1 SGSRH
6 LHPVPPSPPPAN
18 HILDADLPQGFRDL
32 NISYAGSTD
41 PSRHMRSFENMAV
54 LHRYNDPVQCRAF
67 LTTLRGSAQD
77 WFHQLP
83 TGAIKDFEGFSAS
96 FLNQFAS
103 VRLQEKSYLTLMGI
117 QQKEGESLRDYVARY
132 TRACIEVPRASEE
145 IKAGGL
151 TRGLL
156 PGLCRNSLAK
166 HPGRTFDEVLGRCA
180 KYMNVDE
187 AEIDFSRTAKES
199 KADPRD
205 EKREK
210 RISSAGERKGPT
222 QYTPLSAPQARILEV
237 MEREIHDNVVRWP
250 KTRKDGPTRPKSNL
264 YCRFHKDYG
273 HNTDDCRHLKD
284 EIERLIKAGHLKEF
298 IYKDREKSNRRR
310 ERSRSPRKRARTPER
325 EELPQKRGTIH
336 MIFGGSTD
344 GDSNRAR
351 KAYARGRHGKVEVQ
365 QVDENGPVI
374 NFGPADAGEVER
386 PQNDALMITA
396 QISGYE
402 VQRVFVDT
410 GSSVN
415 NAAALG
421 IKLRNQLITLLKE
434 FRDVFAF
441 TPEELTGIDPAIM
454 EHKLNVDPLRKPV
467 KQRLRC
473 HGEEIDKAI
482 EVEVDKLLRA
492 GHVKEI
498 QFPEWISNTVM
509 VRKALNKWRMCI
521 DFRDLNLACPKDHYP
536 LPRIDQL
543 VDSMTGCELLS
554 MMDASQGYH
563 QIPLCPED
571 QSKVSF
577 VTSKGTYCYVVMPF
591 GLKNA
596 GATYQRL
603 MDRMFKS
610 QIGRNIEVYVDDILV
625 KSKAST
631 SHPDDLRE
639 TFQTLRAFGMKL
651 NPNKCAFGVKA
662 GRFLGYIVTERG
674 IEVNRQKVKA
684 ILDMAPP
691 RSIRDVQVLT
701 GRIAGLSRFIA
712 RAAEKSFPFF
722 KLLKKKSTFSW
733 SHEAQMAFEK
743 LKEFLGE
750 LPLLTKPEPGDEL
763 VLYISVGSV
772 SLSSVLLR
780 EEGGVQRPIYYT
792 SRVLQGAETRYSEI
806 EKAALTLVI
815 TARKL
820 RPYFL
825 NHVVVVR
832 TNFQLGETLGRP
844 TVSGRLVKWAV
855 ELSEYSIKYEPRR
868 VIKAQAL
875 ADFIQEGT
883 KGDEKKWVIHV
894 DGSSAAKGSGLGI

>member
-1 SGSRH
+1 APLG
-6 LHPVPPSPPPAN
+6 
-18 HILDADLPQGFRDL
+18 
-32 NISYAGSTD
+32 
-41 PSRHMRSFENMAV
+41 E
-54 LHRYNDPVQCRAF
+54 
-67 LTTLRGSAQD
+67 TTLAVVLGEGDLRKVKMVRFVVVDVESAYNVILGRPALNAFQAVVSTYHMKLKFPVGNRVGEARGDQRLSRTCYQIALRTNQR
-77 WFHQLP
+77 
-83 TGAIKDFEGFSAS
+83 TEG
-96 FLNQFAS
+96 
-103 VRLQEKSYLTLMGI
+103 
-117 QQKEGESLRDYVARY
+117 KEGKK
-132 TRACIEVPRASEE
+132 PMMSE
-145 IKAGGL
+145 K
-151 TRGLL
+151 R
-156 PGLCRNSLAK
+156 PRNSDLEPHGELMEIQIGETK
-166 HPGRTFDEVLGRCA
+166 EQTTKVGKDL
-180 KYMNVDE
+180 E
-187 AEIDFSRTAKES
+187 AE
-199 KADPRD
+199 
-205 EKREK
+205 
-210 RISSAGERKGPT
+210 
-222 QYTPLSAPQARILEV
+222 
-237 MEREIHDNVVRWP
+237 
-250 KTRKDGPTRPKSNL
+250 
-264 YCRFHKDYG
+264 
-273 HNTDDCRHLKD
+273 
-284 EIERLIKAGHLKEF
+284 
-298 IYKDREKSNRRR
+298 
-310 ERSRSPRKRARTPER
+310 
-325 EELPQKRGTIH
+325 
-336 MIFGGSTD
+336 
-344 GDSNRAR
+344 
-351 KAYARGRHGKVEVQ
+351 
-365 QVDENGPVI
+365 
-374 NFGPADAGEVER
+374 
-386 PQNDALMITA
+386 
-396 QISGYE
+396 
-402 VQRVFVDT
+402 
-410 GSSVN
+410 
-415 NAAALG
+415 
-421 IKLRNQLITLLKE
+421 LRNQLIALLRE

-441 TPEELTGIDPAIM
+441 TPEELTGIDPAVM

-467 KQRLRC
+467 KQRLRR

-543 VDSMTGCELLS
+543 VDSTAGCELLS

-625 KSKAST
+625 KSKVSA

-639 TFQTLRAFGMKL
+639 TFQTLRTFGMKL

-662 GRFLGYIVTERG
+662 GRFLGYVVTEHG
-674 IEVNRQKVKA
+674 IEVNREKVKA

-722 KLLKKKSTFSW
+722 KLLKKKSTFLW
-733 SHEAQMAFEK
+733 SDEAQTAFEK

-763 VLYISVGSV
+763 VLYISVGAV

-780 EEGGVQRPIYYT
+780 EEGGVQKPIYYT

-806 EKAALTLVI
+806 EKASLTLVI

-825 NHVVVVR
+825 NHVVLVR

-868 VIKAQAL
+868 AIKAQAL

-883 KGDEKKWVIHV
+883 KGEEKRWVAHV

>member
-1 SGSRH
+1 FVVVDVESAYNVILGRPALNAFRVVVSTYHMKLKFPVGDQVGEARGDQKLSRTCYQ
-6 LHPVPPSPPPAN
+6 
-18 HILDADLPQGFRDL
+18 I
-32 NISYAGSTD
+32 
-41 PSRHMRSFENMAV
+41 AV
-54 LHRYNDPVQCRAF
+54 KTNERA
-67 LTTLRGSAQD
+67 
-77 WFHQLP
+77 
-83 TGAIKDFEGFSAS
+83 E
-96 FLNQFAS
+96 
-103 VRLQEKSYLTLMGI
+103 V
-117 QQKEGESLRDYVARY
+117 KEGKKQLMNEKR
-132 TRACIEVPRASEE
+132 P
-145 IKAGGL
+145 
-151 TRGLL
+151 
-156 PGLCRNSLAK
+156 RNSDLEP
-166 HPGRTFDEVLGRCA
+166 HGEL
-180 KYMNVDE
+180 M
-187 AEIDFSRTAKES
+187 EIQIGKTKEQTT
-199 KADPRD
+199 K
-205 EKREK
+205 
-210 RISSAGERKGPT
+210 IG
-222 QYTPLSAPQARILEV
+222 
-237 MEREIHDNVVRWP
+237 
-250 KTRKDGPTRPKSNL
+250 KDL
-264 YCRFHKDYG
+264 
-273 HNTDDCRHLKD
+273 
-284 EIERLIKAGHLKEF
+284 
-298 IYKDREKSNRRR
+298 
-310 ERSRSPRKRARTPER
+310 
-325 EELPQKRGTIH
+325 
-336 MIFGGSTD
+336 
-344 GDSNRAR
+344 
-351 KAYARGRHGKVEVQ
+351 KVE
-365 QVDENGPVI
+365 
-374 NFGPADAGEVER
+374 
-386 PQNDALMITA
+386 
-396 QISGYE
+396 
-402 VQRVFVDT
+402 
-410 GSSVN
+410 
-415 NAAALG
+415 
-421 IKLRNQLITLLKE
+421 LRNQLITLLKK
-434 FRDVFAF
+434 FRDIFAF

-467 KQRLRC
+467 KQRLRR
-473 HGEEIDKAI
+473 HGEEIDKPI

-498 QFPEWISNTVM
+498 QLPEWISNTMM

-521 DFRDLNLACPKDHYP
+521 DFRDLNLACPKDYYP

-543 VDSMTGCELLS
+543 VDSTAVCELLS

-563 QIPLCPED
+563 QIPLCPKD

-662 GRFLGYIVTERG
+662 GRFLGYIVNEHG
-674 IEVNRQKVKA
+674 IEVNREKVKA

-733 SHEAQMAFEK
+733 SDEAQMAFEK

-750 LPLLTKPEPGDEL
+750 LPLLTKPESGDEL

-780 EEGGVQRPIYYT
+780 EEGGVQQSIYYT
-792 SRVLQGAETRYSEI
+792 SRILQGAETRYSEI

-815 TARKL
+815 TATKL

-868 VIKAQAL
+868 AIKAQAL

-883 KGDEKKWVIHV
+883 KEDEKKWVIHV